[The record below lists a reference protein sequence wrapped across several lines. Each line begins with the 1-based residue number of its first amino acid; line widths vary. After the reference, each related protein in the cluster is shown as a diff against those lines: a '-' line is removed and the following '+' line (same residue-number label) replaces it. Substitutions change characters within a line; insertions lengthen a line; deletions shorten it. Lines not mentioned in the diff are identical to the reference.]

1 MRTRGDSILGLVC
14 GVAYFVL
21 ASGPV
26 SASSSGQDRAAY
38 LERFE
43 AEGLS
48 EQVFDEVLLWGEGL
62 HLMGRCHK
70 QLRDDQTEYW
80 KTWWDY
86 SVLVDTAI
94 GQEVIQ
100 AGLDEFDRGVTRSV
114 TEPLSPEQCAAV
126 IGDWLKDMRRA
137 AETERVSS

>member
-1 MRTRGDSILGLVC
+1 MEPRGKSILGLVC
-14 GVAYFVL
+14 GIAYFVL

-26 SASSSGQDRAAY
+26 SAGFSGQDRAAY

-70 QLRDDQTEYW
+70 QLRDDQIEYW
-80 KTWWDY
+80 KTWWDD

-100 AGLDEFDRGVTRSV
+100 AGLDEFDRGVTRSA
-114 TEPLSPEQCAAV
+114 TDPLGSERCAAV
-126 IGDWLKDMRRA
+126 IGDWLSDMRRA
-137 AETERVSS
+137 AEAERASS